1 MYKSS
6 AIFLLSILIT
16 VPAFSQTDWVRWGK
30 ADYRYA
36 KPDEFRHRDYSYDTE
51 NTTNFIAKSFV
62 NTYWFFISD
71 VDGDN
76 CPFRPTC
83 SEFFVESVKETN
95 LFQGTLM
102 FFDRFTRD
110 SNIYKRSQHYPRVK
124 DGHYYDPVTL
134 YTLNEK
140 RIDYISPSVTLN
152 K

>member
-1 MYKSS
+1 MYKSTV
-6 AIFLLSILIT
+6 IFLLSILIT
-16 VPAFSQTDWVRWGK
+16 VPAFSQADWIRWEK
-30 ADYRYA
+30 ADYRYE

-51 NTTNFIAKSFV
+51 DATNLIAKSFV
-62 NTYWFFISD
+62 NAYWFFISD

-95 LFQGTLM
+95 IFQGTLM

-124 DGHYYDPVTL
+124 DGHYYDPITL
-134 YTLNEK
+134 YTLNEE